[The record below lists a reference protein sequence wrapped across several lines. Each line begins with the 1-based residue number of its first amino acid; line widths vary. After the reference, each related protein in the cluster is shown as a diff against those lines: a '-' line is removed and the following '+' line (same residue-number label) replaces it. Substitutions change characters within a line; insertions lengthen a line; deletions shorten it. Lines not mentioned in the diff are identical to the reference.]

1 MIEDPRYDPRLM
13 GKFGVNPEQDRHY
26 RMLLIK
32 ELMKVHHDCREKTE
46 LDDMPMDE
54 LCENYKR
61 LYHEAC
67 AEMEKI
73 QDPNYQE
80 LLQYMKTHLTEQE
93 FQLLRIE
100 IYAACNKIIMQ
111 HSTLDRIAHLVVLHE
126 PPT

>member
-54 LCENYKR
+54 LCGKFICIATKYLMR
-61 LYHEAC
+61 L
-67 AEMEKI
+67 
-73 QDPNYQE
+73 
-80 LLQYMKTHLTEQE
+80 
-93 FQLLRIE
+93 LLRF
-100 IYAACNKIIMQ
+100 YF
-111 HSTLDRIAHLVVLHE
+111 D
-126 PPT
+126 